1 MMFFSRNTILTALL
15 LVSTVDAEDTGT
27 NCPPKVGVCDN
38 PVAGTACTYQ
48 DSCTAPGGDTRLIC
62 DAQGSGIAAGNPGF
76 CAQLL
81 EKGNFVSSGSAS
93 KSNTESD
100 MADVDVGATAEA
112 APVEAQSTSGGSTSA
127 ARVASYLFLAAVGG
141 AAATIVGL

>member
-1 MMFFSRNTILTALL
+1 MG
-15 LVSTVDAEDTGT
+15 EDTGT

-62 DAQGSGIAAGNPGF
+62 DSKGSGIAAGNPGF

-81 EKGNFVSSGSAS
+81 EQGNFVSSGSAS

-100 MADVDVGATAEA
+100 MADVDVGAMA
-112 APVEAQSTSGGSTSA
+112 APVEAESASGSA
-127 ARVASYLFLAAVGG
+127 ARAASYLLLAAVGC
-141 AAATIVGL
+141 ATIVGL